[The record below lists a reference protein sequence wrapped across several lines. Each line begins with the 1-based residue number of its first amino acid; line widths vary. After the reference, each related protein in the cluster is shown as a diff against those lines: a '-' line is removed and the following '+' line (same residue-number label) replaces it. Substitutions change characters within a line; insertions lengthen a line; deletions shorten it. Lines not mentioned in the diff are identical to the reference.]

1 MDSGTQ
7 LALMSKA
14 KKVFGKEDTFLSF
27 PVSPLSFSKQQLD
40 FHSRQDANALRRSL
54 QNLQAFSMLVNLIP
68 SDEAWLPSE
77 SRFLWDAYEQVL
89 EEGIFALSS
98 RTAEEESAYQR
109 AVAYL
114 RVTVEGGVGEDSP
127 PVRVYRQ
134 FKDAYLVAQQKYLAA
149 KSTAEC
155 SSDPVDKRQWQDID
169 EPAMRA
175 ELDALNARWILEGN
189 KNEVESAQ
197 SKVVSLGAKSPILT
211 LNEWKSRFN
220 QGIDTLTDASNN
232 STVYPSFFAPS
243 NALDEGAWM
252 PFKLSE
258 DEIKVLLQQAP
269 AELRDRYA
277 AEDVVSS
284 VKSLTFEFSSAVI
297 VRPWFV
303 SNVFNARFW
312 RFQGATEVVS
322 NGATP
327 RSGTCPAYV
336 TSIVFARN
344 IAVTERQDTPGPP
357 PVAKWPDGFSFKFA
371 YPEKAGLRPLPLKLD
386 RTHVPGTAGTGQL
399 ALPWIGRE
407 EFKAASP
414 AKVGLAAHA
423 LIANAAPKSNLST
436 LQLKPFT
443 RLPAEFVQPVPA
455 PVLATPP
462 QSPPGIPNDMIYILA
477 FICKTVPKCPDPDPS
492 LQW

>member
-1 MDSGTQ
+1 MKEG
-7 LALMSKA
+7 
-14 KKVFGKEDTFLSF
+14 VFG
-27 PVSPLSFSKQQLD
+27 
-40 FHSRQDANALRRSL
+40 
-54 QNLQAFSMLVNLIP
+54 
-68 SDEAWLPSE
+68 
-77 SRFLWDAYEQVL
+77 YET
-89 EEGIFALSS
+89 

-114 RVTVEGGVGEDSP
+114 RVTVEGGVGEDSA

-134 FKDAYLVAQQKYLAA
+134 CKDAYLVAQQKYLAA

-155 SSDPVDKRQWQDID
+155 SSDPVDKRQWLDID

-197 SKVVSLGAKSPILT
+197 SRVVSLGAKSPILT
-211 LNEWKSRFN
+211 LHEWKSRFN
-220 QGIDTLTDASNN
+220 QEIDTLTDASNN

-243 NALDEGAWM
+243 NALDESAWK

-258 DEIKVLLQQAP
+258 DEVNVLLKQAP

-277 AEDVVSS
+277 AEDMVSS
-284 VKSLTFEFSSAVI
+284 VRSLTFEFSSAVI

-303 SNVFNARFW
+303 SDVFKARFW
-312 RFQGATEVVS
+312 KFQGATEVLS

-327 RSGTCPAYV
+327 PSGACAAYV

-344 IAVTERQDTPGPP
+344 IAVTERRDTPGPP
-357 PVAKWPDGFSFKFA
+357 QVAKRPHGFLFTAAIPDEA
-371 YPEKAGLRPLPLKLD
+371 R
-386 RTHVPGTAGTGQL
+386 RTALQRELVRADVLGTAGTHQP
-399 ALPWIGRE
+399 ASPWFGRE
-407 EFKAASP
+407 EFKAASS
-414 AKVGLAAHA
+414 ARVGLAHA
-423 LIANAAPKSNLST
+423 LTANAAPKVNLSI
-436 LQLKPFT
+436 LRLKPFT

-462 QSPPGIPNDMIYILA
+462 SSPPAIPDDMIYILA

-492 LQW
+492 LQWYM